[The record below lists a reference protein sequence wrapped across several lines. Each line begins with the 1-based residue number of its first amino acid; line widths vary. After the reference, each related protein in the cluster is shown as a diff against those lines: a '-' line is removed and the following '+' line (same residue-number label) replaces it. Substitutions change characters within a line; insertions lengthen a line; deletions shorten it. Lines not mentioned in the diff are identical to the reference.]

1 MPYSGW
7 KKFEGRRDFFKKTKG
22 IISARNRQTV
32 GLTSKGSVIVL
43 GQTVLCGKK
52 ECHEYYWQNTVAIT
66 AGGFH
71 AVGLKADGTVVATGH
86 NEHGQCD
93 VEYWKDIVAIAAGD
107 HHIVGLKADGTVVA
121 KGNNEFGQC
130 DVEDW
135 KLFDNIDTFVEKH
148 CNAIKIAKERR
159 IAGEKAAEERRIAKA
174 KAEEERRIAE
184 EKARQELMEKLKVEK
199 ANAEN
204 ELANLHGLFTGKR
217 RKELEAQ
224 IAEIDK
230 KLRNLNKS

>member
-71 AVGLKADGTVVATGH
+71 AVGLKADGT
-86 NEHGQCD
+86 
-93 VEYWKDIVAIAAGD
+93 I
-107 HHIVGLKADGTVVA
+107 VA

-159 IAGEKAAEERRIAKA
+159 IAEEKAAEERRIAKA